1 MLLERRV
8 YHTNILSYYDYSVKK
23 IIFAGPNGFNIFLLS
38 LDVNDLRIE
47 SFFFRYETFLAILFR
62 LRLGDETCKVIPA
75 SWMAQASEWI
85 CKTELK
91 LII

>member
-1 MLLERRV
+1 MSMIYGLKVFSFVMKL
-8 YHTNILSYYDYSVKK
+8 
-23 IIFAGPNGFNIFLLS
+23 F
-38 LDVNDLRIE
+38 DV
-47 SFFFRYETFLAILFR
+47 ALFR